1 MAQYPSL
8 HATHSLNAIA
18 KYLSE
23 GFRRVE
29 ARLGQ
34 IEGQNREV
42 LKMLL
47 ALRSTVSAIHQQ
59 VNHEHERFHLPQR
72 ESRLSDMTWGLE

>member
-8 HATHSLNAIA
+8 HATHSLDVIA
-18 KYLSE
+18 KYPPE

-47 ALRSTVSAIHQQ
+47 ALRSTISAIHQQ
-59 VNHEHERFHLPQR
+59 VNHEHGRVHLLQR
-72 ESRLSDMTWGLE
+72 ESPLSDMAGGD